1 MRYVCLSIALALA
14 CPAAAQT
21 RKAPKE
27 TKEPAPKVQKFDF
40 DNDIVE
46 AGVDMPQAEVITAPG
61 QPGFRSLIRVRTT
74 FVPEM
79 IDSARRR

>member
-21 RKAPKE
+21 RKPA
-27 TKEPAPKVQKFDF
+27 KEPAPNVQKFDF

-46 AGVDMPQAEVITAPG
+46 AGVDLPQAEVVTSAG
-61 QPGFRSLIRVRTT
+61 RVDFRSLIRVRTT
-74 FVPEM
+74 FVPELVE
-79 IDSARRR
+79 SARRR